1 MLFVGDDWAEDH
13 HDVYLM
19 DEAGTQVAARRL
31 PEGLAGVGQL
41 HDLVAGHADDPGQ
54 VVVGIEKDHGLW
66 VGALV
71 ASGYQVYAINPMA
84 VARYRD
90 RHRVS
95 GAKSD
100 AADAKLLA
108 DLVRTDRHNHRP
120 LDGDSDDAEA
130 IKVLA
135 RAHQNLIWLRARQ
148 VATLRAGLLEYYP
161 AALLA
166 FPNLG
171 DRDRDRDALAVL
183 GRAPTPGQGARLSLS
198 KIGAAL
204 KAGGRKRN
212 IKEKA
217 QEIQAVLRAQ
227 QLAAPAAV
235 TAAYGAATRATVNIL
250 LELTD
255 QIGAV
260 ETELAQHFRAHPDA
274 DIYLSLPGLGVILS
288 ARVLGEFGDDPN
300 RFTTAK
306 CRKNYAG
313 TSPLTVASGRKHAVL
328 ARNVRNQ
335 RLYDALDRWAF
346 ATLKCSPGARAFYD
360 QHRAAGDTHHQ
371 ALRALA
377 NRLVGILHGCLRHHT
392 LYNEDTA
399 WAHRTPAPAAAA

>member
-1 MLFVGDDWAEDH
+1 VVLFVGDDWAQDH

-19 DEAGTQVAARRL
+19 DADGARLAARRL
-31 PEGLAGVGQL
+31 PEGLTGIGQL
-41 HDLVAGHADDPGQ
+41 HDMIAAHAEEPNE

-66 VGALV
+66 VGALA

-90 RHRVS
+90 RHRIS

-100 AADAKLLA
+100 GADAKLLA
-108 DLVRTDRHNHRP
+108 DLVRTDRHNHR
-120 LDGDSDDAEA
+120 LLVGDSAQAEA

-135 RAHQNLIWLRARQ
+135 RAHQNLIWMRARQ

-161 AALLA
+161 AALQAL
-166 FPNLG
+166 PNLG

-183 GRAPTPGQGARLSLS
+183 GRAPTPDQGARLSLS
-198 KIGAAL
+198 KIAAAL
-204 KAGGRKRN
+204 KAGGRQRG
-212 IKEKA
+212 IDERA
-217 QEIQAVLRAQ
+217 REIQALLRSQ
-227 QLAAPAAV
+227 QLRAPAAV
-235 TAAYGAATRATVNIL
+235 TAAYGAATSATVNIVV
-250 LELTD
+250 ELTN
-255 QIGAV
+255 QISAV
-260 ETELAQHFRAHPDA
+260 ESELAEHFRNHPDA
-274 DIYLSLPGLGVILS
+274 DIYLSLPGIGVILG

-300 RFTTAK
+300 RFTDAK

-313 TSPLTVASGRKHAVL
+313 TSPVTVASGRKHAVM
-328 ARNVRNQ
+328 ARHVRNR

-346 ATLKCSPGARAFYD
+346 ATLKCSPGARALYD

-371 ALRALA
+371 ALRVLA

-392 LYNEDTA
+392 PYNEDTA
-399 WAHRTPAPAAAA
+399 WAHRLPIAA